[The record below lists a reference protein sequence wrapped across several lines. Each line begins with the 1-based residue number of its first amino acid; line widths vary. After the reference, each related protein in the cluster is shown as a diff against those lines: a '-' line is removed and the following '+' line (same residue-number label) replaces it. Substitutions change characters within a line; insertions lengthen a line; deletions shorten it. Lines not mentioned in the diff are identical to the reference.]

1 MMLWLLPLLPLAAAL
16 IVFVAGRRRRESL
29 PRAALASIAVSA
41 EVALL
46 LLALWASGARP
57 AAWPW
62 GPLLAPVL
70 EVAGLGRI
78 MVALVPAIAIPVVLY
93 AASSERETPGLPRLL
108 ALLVAFTGAME
119 LLVLAGDFLTLLV
132 GWELVGACSWA
143 LITHDWRDPERPR
156 AARDAFLTTRAGDIG
171 LYLAAAAM
179 FTGTG
184 SLGFGALPQLHGMP
198 LHVVA
203 GGLLLAAAAK
213 SAQLPFSPWLYRA
226 MQGPTPASALL
237 HSATMVAAGAYALA
251 RLAPSLVGARWLA
264 PTVLGL
270 GLATALA
277 GGVVA
282 TLQRDLK
289 KALAAS
295 TSAQYGLMF
304 VAIGAGVPA
313 AAGVHLVTHAAFK
326 ALLFLGAGVALHAA
340 GTLDLGALPLGGV
353 LRRAAVLF
361 WIGALALAAVPPV
374 GGAYSKEQI
383 VAAATLAGPW
393 VTTAVLIAG
402 ALSVL
407 YAGRLALLAFGPSRS
422 QRDAAPVRGAGEL
435 ASPPRSE
442 LAALVLLASATIA
455 LGVLWLPGA
464 GPMLA
469 EWMSGTLAEGPRWAS
484 MVAIGALGAVA
495 WLVWWLWRRGLLLT
509 LGAPAPAR
517 EWIAGWFAL
526 PSVARV
532 VIVRPVLELAHW
544 LAVIDNRVVD
554 AGVRAAARI
563 GLFASRTFA
572 WWGERGFDGVVHGVG
587 ALGRVAAR
595 VSGVADDRGVD
606 AAVEDVARGVD
617 LAGAQ
622 GRRLQTGLAHHYY
635 VIVAVGTVIA
645 VAVARWS
652 R

>member
-1 MMLWLLPLLPLAAAL
+1 MLWLLPLLPLAVAL
-16 IVFVAGRRRRESL
+16 LVFVGGSRTMSL
-29 PRAALASIAVSA
+29 SRSVVASLAIGG

-46 LLALWASGARP
+46 ALAVWAAVAQP
-57 AAWPW
+57 DAAWAW

-70 EVAGLGRI
+70 GVAGLARV
-78 MVALVPAIAIPVVLY
+78 MVVLVPAIAIPVVLY

-156 AARDAFLTTRAGDIG
+156 AARDAFLTTRAGDLG

-179 FTGTG
+179 FAGTG
-184 SLGFGALPQLHGMP
+184 SLQYSALSVLHGAT

-203 GGLLLAAAAK
+203 GGLLLAATSK

-251 RLAPSLVGARWLA
+251 RLAPALGEARWLA
-264 PTVLGL
+264 PTILGL

-277 GGVVA
+277 GGLVA

-326 ALLFLGAGVALHAA
+326 ALLFLGAGVALHSA
-340 GTLDLGALPLGGV
+340 GTLDLGALALGRA
-353 LRRAAVLF
+353 LRRTAILV
-361 WIGALALAAVPPV
+361 WVGALALAAVPPF

-393 VTTAVLIAG
+393 IATGVLIAG

-407 YAGRLALLAFGPSRS
+407 YAGRLALLAYGPPRP
-422 QRDAAPVRGAGEL
+422 QRDGRGPRERGAL
-435 ASPPRSE
+435 ASPSASE
-442 LAALVLLASATIA
+442 LVALALLAAVTIA

-464 GPMLA
+464 GPALA
-469 EWMSGTLAEGPRWAS
+469 RWMPGALAEGVRWATI
-484 MVAIGALGAVA
+484 AALLALMAVA
-495 WLVWWLWRRGLLLT
+495 WLVWWLWRRGLLLS
-509 LGAPAPAR
+509 LGVPAPAR

-526 PSVARV
+526 PAFART
-532 VIVRPVLELAHW
+532 VIVRPVLALSHR
-544 LAVIDNRVVD
+544 LAVADERVVD
-554 AGVRAAARI
+554 AGVRLAARI
-563 GLFASRTFA
+563 GRVASRSFA
-572 WWGERGFDGVVHGVG
+572 WWGERGFDGVVRGVS
-587 ALGRVAAR
+587 ALGWLAAR
-595 VSGVADDRGVD
+595 GSGLADDRGVD
-606 AAVEDVARGVD
+606 AAVEDVARGVG
-617 LAGAQ
+617 LAGEQ
-622 GRRLQTGLAHHYY
+622 SRRLQTGLAHHYY
-635 VIVAVGTVIA
+635 IIVAVGTVIA
-645 VAVARWS
+645 VAVAGWVR
-652 R
+652 